1 MEEELNNLV
10 TKSEDTAEATVAEE
24 KAVEGKSEYVA
35 PTEEEYKK
43 AIQSAASKAKYA
55 ILQEMG
61 VKSVDEFKNKYSEY
75 DSAIKENKS
84 LQDKIKEQEVLIGKQ
99 QEDLVLE
106 KLQVS
111 DEFRS
116 DLITLA
122 KAKVSDTV
130 DFKSA
135 CEEVLQKNP
144 NWKAVSDPVKL
155 GTEKSE
161 SKTTS
166 AEDVLS
172 KKYKWLK

>member
-1 MEEELNNLV
+1 MKDVLNNLV
-10 TKSEDTAEATVAEE
+10 TDTEDTATPAQAETQEAEAT
-24 KAVEGKSEYVA
+24 GYVA
-35 PTEEEYKK
+35 PSEEEYKK

-61 VKSVDEFKNKYSEY
+61 VKSVEEFKNKYSEY
-75 DSAIKENKS
+75 DNAIKENES
-84 LQDKIKEQEVLIGKQ
+84 LQNKIKEQEVLITKQ

-106 KLQVS
+106 KLQVGE
-111 DEFRS
+111 DYKS

-161 SKTTS
+161 AKTTS